1 MHADSRVEQLA
12 TEARGIVGSAAVW
25 RGSEKDAVDG
35 IVPKLIVEPS
45 DTQTLAEIL
54 VWASERQQKNHLGT
68 SSFKIRFSALNTT
81 S

>member
-35 IVPKLIVEPS
+35 IVPKLIIEPS

-54 VWASERQQKNHLGT
+54 Q
-68 SSFKIRFSALNTT
+68 
-81 S
+81 